1 MGSPLVSYFSRA
13 ILNVT
18 QGPNMAAIEKAN
30 FGPDY
35 YLDSDSINQDN
46 HGLTTYNFGG
56 LFIIIGSVTLIALFC
71 SLTST
76 GQKCTQMA
84 TSFVHWFYTF
94 LTFNGSESRVHC
106 NDANGESSPE
116 EVNNVPPGE
125 IIVGE
130 VLETRNDAPIV
141 SATQDE
147 VPDSNPPTNASSIPV
162 GTSEAHQPEVSTEA

>member
-35 YLDSDSINQDN
+35 YLDSDSINY
-46 HGLTTYNFGG
+46 GLTTYNFGG
-56 LFIIIGSVTLIALFC
+56 LFIITGSVTLIALFC

-116 EVNNVPPGE
+116 EVNNVSPGE
-125 IIVGE
+125 IIAGE

-147 VPDSNPPTNASSIPV
+147 VPDSNPLPV
-162 GTSEAHQPEVSTEA
+162 GTSEAHQPEVSTET